1 MYIRTIKGKTSKF
14 TKVYLVESYRE
25 KGAKYPKSRYIKCYG
40 NLEELEKEEPNIL
53 ERLREEAKNM
63 DKNTVNI
70 TLNLNKKIEEA
81 SPLINYGYFFIEA
94 IYNKLKISN
103 FINEQ
108 EKDYKF
114 KYNLNE
120 IMKLL
125 IFSRILNPTSKLKT
139 WENKDNFFIPFNLKL
154 EDIYKSLN
162 VMSDIKEKLQLHMH
176 NQITETIGRDT
187 TLIFYDVT
195 NYYFETDYDD
205 EDIIN
210 NETGEVKQGFRKKGV
225 CKSNTQKPLVTM
237 GLLIDNNGI
246 PIAYKLFNGNTSDTK
261 TLIPMLTEIKKQ
273 YHIKRVITVADKGL
287 NSGNNLGFIT
297 LNNDGYIVSQKIRG
311 SNKEFIDIVL
321 NQEGY
326 IYNQS
331 KTHKSKSI
339 IRERE
344 IKFSGI
350 VNGKIYEN
358 EPVKLKEKVVIF
370 WSKDYDDRMKYK
382 RKDLSLKIEK
392 YKENPSLFK
401 AGNTYGIKRY
411 FKTKE
416 IDEKTGKEVKGK
428 TKLIFDEE
436 KYNRDMALDGYY
448 AIITSEINL
457 SNNEIISRYRGLSE
471 IEDSF
476 RVLKS
481 DLEGRPVYV
490 RLKDHIEGHFLICY
504 ISLVITRLL
513 QYELNKNNS
522 KKEPKVSPQKIQEA
536 LNLAMC
542 KNIGSGIYSLNKST
556 ETLEKLLLYNDITLT
571 EYMRYEVINNKRK
584 KIIYNRK

>member
-1 MYIRTIKGKTSKF
+1 MYLYKSICKNP
-14 TKVYLVESYRE
+14 KVYISENYRDHNKITRRRIIKDCGYVSDLIE
-25 KGAKYPKSRYIKCYG
+25 KYGDNYKEVLMNEIQKITEDNKIQICLELSKPKE
-40 NLEELEKEEPNIL
+40 N
-53 ERLREEAKNM
+53 
-63 DKNTVNI
+63 NTV
-70 TLNLNKKIEEA
+70 L
-81 SPLINYGYFFIEA
+81 NYGYFFIDKF
-94 IYNKLKISN
+94 YKQLKIDT
-103 FINEQ
+103 FIYEISKEYQ
-108 EKDYKF
+108 F
-114 KYNLNE
+114 KYDLNN

-125 IFSRILNPTSKLKT
+125 IFSRILKPESKLKT
-139 WENKDNFFIPFNLKL
+139 WENRNKFFESFDVDLK
-154 EDIYKSLN
+154 DIYRSLN
-162 VMSDIKEKLQLHMH
+162 VMCNIKEDLQLHIH
-176 NQITETIGRDT
+176 KQITDKYGRDCH
-187 TLIFYDVT
+187 LMFYDVT

-210 NETGEVKQGFRKKGV
+210 NETGEVQQGFRKKGV
-225 CKSNTQKPLVTM
+225 CKSNTQKPLVAM
-237 GLLIDNNGI
+237 GLLIDRNGI
-246 PIAYKLFNGNTSDTK
+246 PVAYKLFKGNTSDSN
-261 TLIPMLTEIKKQ
+261 TLIPVLSELKEKYGIE
-273 YHIKRVITVADKGL
+273 RVITTADKGL

-536 LNLAMC
+536 LNLATC

>member
-1 MYIRTIKGKTSKF
+1 
-14 TKVYLVESYRE
+14 
-25 KGAKYPKSRYIKCYG
+25 
-40 NLEELEKEEPNIL
+40 
-53 ERLREEAKNM
+53 
-63 DKNTVNI
+63 
-70 TLNLNKKIEEA
+70 
-81 SPLINYGYFFIEA
+81 
-94 IYNKLKISN
+94 
-103 FINEQ
+103 
-108 EKDYKF
+108 
-114 KYNLNE
+114 
-120 IMKLL
+120 MKLL

-273 YHIKRVITVADKGL
+273 YHIKRIITVADKGL

-350 VNGKIYEN
+350 VNGKVYEK

-382 RKDLSLKIEK
+382 RDNIEK
-392 YKENPSLFK
+392 KIKEYKKNPSLFK
-401 AGNTYGIKRY
+401 VGNTYGIKRY
-411 FKTKE
+411 FKTIKVDTE
-416 IDEKTGKEVKGK
+416 TGKPLKGK
-428 TKLIFDEE
+428 TEIIFDEE
-436 KYNRDMALDGYY
+436 KYNRDVALDGYY
-448 AIITSEINL
+448 AIITSELDLTNDQ
-457 SNNEIISRYRGLSE
+457 IISKYRGLSD
-471 IEDSF
+471 IEESF
-476 RVLKS
+476 KVIKS
-481 DLEGRPVYV
+481 NLEGRPIYV
-490 RLKDHIEGHFLICY
+490 RLQDHIEGHFLICY
-504 ISLVITRLL
+504 IALVISRLL
-513 QYELNKNNS
+513 QHHLNKDT
-522 KKEPKVSPQKIQEA
+522 KKEDTKISVKKIQEA
-536 LNLAMC
+536 LNSATCSLIE
-542 KNIGSGIYSLNKST
+542 KDIYLLNNNNEIYNKLEMQFNT
-556 ETLEKLLLYNDITLT
+556 LLNYKYVPLEKRIRYRNNLHTT
-571 EYMRYEVINNKRK
+571 E
-584 KIIYNRK
+584 